1 MYWRLMKLGKG
12 AVSNRAVIFE
22 VISCRRYLEQFSKL
36 TLDDVFIRKAISF
49 PHEEE
54 DDSNETPVTNLSL
67 KLTDL
72 FPSVLVMKAIEK
84 KAVVL
89 LNTPESIVHYPTI
102 DRNDG
107 NKKYLVVG
115 SQSIAHGVKVTAKSK
130 ITCDCRGFKF
140 IKLCSHS
147 VAVAEK
153 EGVLKDL
160 VKSVKSSFRSAITYP
175 SRAGG
180 DGRKGGLKR

>member
-1 MYWRLMKLGKG
+1 M
-12 AVSNRAVIFE
+12 
-22 VISCRRYLEQFSKL
+22 
-36 TLDDVFIRKAISF
+36 
-49 PHEEE
+49 
-54 DDSNETPVTNLSL
+54 
-67 KLTDL
+67 
-72 FPSVLVMKAIEK
+72 
-84 KAVVL
+84 
-89 LNTPESIVHYPTI
+89 VHYPMI

-107 NKKYLVVG
+107 NKKYLVAG
-115 SQSIAHGVKVTAKSK
+115 PQSTALGVKVTAKSK
-130 ITCDCRGFKF
+130 ITCDCRGKF